1 MFAQTFNKGED
12 MNIIM
17 FSINIATLV
26 LQVVTLIILIMIRKD
41 GKQKMAG
48 LTPDVAKEFKR
59 TRDLIQSAKRDN
71 SSYTDGS
78 YAIGNENSG
87 CVFDIAELA
96 DENSLSIED
105 LAMIIDD
112 LLERVE
118 ALENA

>member
-1 MFAQTFNKGED
+1 MFAQTFNKGNED
-12 MNIIM
+12 MSILM
-17 FSINIATLV
+17 FSVNIATLV
-26 LQVVTLIILIMIRKD
+26 LQVVTLIILIKLKGDKD
-41 GKQKMAG
+41 MAG